1 MEERKITLVDDEQ
14 TLEFYVL
21 EETKLN
27 GSDYLLVT
35 DAEDEEEEA
44 DCYILKDMSREGEAD
59 ALYEFVED
67 EAELEG
73 LMKIFEELLDDVNE
87 EKVKD
92 LLREKGLK
100 VTSQRLM
107 VLNILSAH
115 GDEHL
120 TVEEIYDLAKE
131 ESPEIGLATIY
142 RTVQVLLELHVIE
155 KVTFDDGFARYELN
169 GEETGSGHRHHHAIC
184 TQCGKVY
191 SLETDL
197 LDTLEKQVFESLGF
211 EVTDH
216 EVKLYGLCS
225 ACRRKAQ
232 NAMEVKT

>member
-1 MEERKITLVDDEQ
+1 M
-14 TLEFYVL
+14 
-21 EETKLN
+21 
-27 GSDYLLVT
+27 
-35 DAEDEEEEA
+35 
-44 DCYILKDMSREGEAD
+44 
-59 ALYEFVED
+59 
-67 EAELEG
+67 
-73 LMKIFEELLDDVNE
+73 NE

-184 TQCGKVY
+184 TQCGKAY

-197 LDTLEKQVFESLGF
+197 LDTLEKQAFESLGF

>member
-1 MEERKITLVDDEQ
+1 M
-14 TLEFYVL
+14 
-21 EETKLN
+21 
-27 GSDYLLVT
+27 
-35 DAEDEEEEA
+35 
-44 DCYILKDMSREGEAD
+44 
-59 ALYEFVED
+59 
-67 EAELEG
+67 
-73 LMKIFEELLDDVNE
+73 NE

-142 RTVQVLLELHVIE
+142 RTVQALLELHVIE

>member
-1 MEERKITLVDDEQ
+1 M
-14 TLEFYVL
+14 
-21 EETKLN
+21 
-27 GSDYLLVT
+27 
-35 DAEDEEEEA
+35 
-44 DCYILKDMSREGEAD
+44 
-59 ALYEFVED
+59 
-67 EAELEG
+67 
-73 LMKIFEELLDDVNE
+73 NE

-184 TQCGKVY
+184 TGCGKVY
-191 SLETDL
+191 SLESDL
-197 LDTLEKQVFESLGF
+197 LDSLEEEVMEKLGF
-211 EVTDH
+211 LVTNHD
-216 EVKLYGLCS
+216 VKLYGLCS
-225 ACRRKAQ
+225 ECRKK
-232 NAMEVKT
+232 NEEIEKKEVTVQ

>member
-1 MEERKITLVDDEQ
+1 M
-14 TLEFYVL
+14 
-21 EETKLN
+21 
-27 GSDYLLVT
+27 
-35 DAEDEEEEA
+35 
-44 DCYILKDMSREGEAD
+44 
-59 ALYEFVED
+59 
-67 EAELEG
+67 
-73 LMKIFEELLDDVNE
+73 NE

-131 ESPEIGLATIY
+131 ESPEIGLATTY

>member
-1 MEERKITLVDDEQ
+1 M
-14 TLEFYVL
+14 
-21 EETKLN
+21 
-27 GSDYLLVT
+27 
-35 DAEDEEEEA
+35 
-44 DCYILKDMSREGEAD
+44 
-59 ALYEFVED
+59 
-67 EAELEG
+67 
-73 LMKIFEELLDDVNE
+73 NE

-197 LDTLEKQVFESLGF
+197 LDTLKKQVFESLGF

>member
-1 MEERKITLVDDEQ
+1 M
-14 TLEFYVL
+14 
-21 EETKLN
+21 
-27 GSDYLLVT
+27 
-35 DAEDEEEEA
+35 
-44 DCYILKDMSREGEAD
+44 
-59 ALYEFVED
+59 
-67 EAELEG
+67 
-73 LMKIFEELLDDVNE
+73 NE

-107 VLNILSAH
+107 VLNILSTH

-131 ESPEIGLATIY
+131 ESPEIELATIY

-184 TQCGKVY
+184 TLCGKVY

-197 LDTLEKQVFESLGF
+197 LDTLEKQVFKSLGF

>member
-1 MEERKITLVDDEQ
+1 M
-14 TLEFYVL
+14 
-21 EETKLN
+21 
-27 GSDYLLVT
+27 
-35 DAEDEEEEA
+35 
-44 DCYILKDMSREGEAD
+44 
-59 ALYEFVED
+59 
-67 EAELEG
+67 
-73 LMKIFEELLDDVNE
+73 NE

-169 GEETGSGHRHHHAIC
+169 GEETGSGHRNHHAIC

>member
-1 MEERKITLVDDEQ
+1 M
-14 TLEFYVL
+14 
-21 EETKLN
+21 
-27 GSDYLLVT
+27 
-35 DAEDEEEEA
+35 
-44 DCYILKDMSREGEAD
+44 
-59 ALYEFVED
+59 
-67 EAELEG
+67 
-73 LMKIFEELLDDVNE
+73 NE

-120 TVEEIYDLAKE
+120 TVEELYDLAKE

>member
-1 MEERKITLVDDEQ
+1 M
-14 TLEFYVL
+14 
-21 EETKLN
+21 
-27 GSDYLLVT
+27 
-35 DAEDEEEEA
+35 
-44 DCYILKDMSREGEAD
+44 
-59 ALYEFVED
+59 
-67 EAELEG
+67 
-73 LMKIFEELLDDVNE
+73 NE

-107 VLNILSAH
+107 VLNILSTH

-131 ESPEIGLATIY
+131 ESPEIGLATTY

-197 LDTLEKQVFESLGF
+197 LDTLEKQVFKSLGF

>member
-1 MEERKITLVDDEQ
+1 M
-14 TLEFYVL
+14 
-21 EETKLN
+21 
-27 GSDYLLVT
+27 
-35 DAEDEEEEA
+35 
-44 DCYILKDMSREGEAD
+44 
-59 ALYEFVED
+59 
-67 EAELEG
+67 
-73 LMKIFEELLDDVNE
+73 NE
-87 EKVKD
+87 EKLKD

>member
-1 MEERKITLVDDEQ
+1 M
-14 TLEFYVL
+14 
-21 EETKLN
+21 
-27 GSDYLLVT
+27 
-35 DAEDEEEEA
+35 
-44 DCYILKDMSREGEAD
+44 
-59 ALYEFVED
+59 
-67 EAELEG
+67 
-73 LMKIFEELLDDVNE
+73 NE

-184 TQCGKVY
+184 TQCWKVY

>member
-1 MEERKITLVDDEQ
+1 M
-14 TLEFYVL
+14 
-21 EETKLN
+21 
-27 GSDYLLVT
+27 
-35 DAEDEEEEA
+35 
-44 DCYILKDMSREGEAD
+44 
-59 ALYEFVED
+59 
-67 EAELEG
+67 
-73 LMKIFEELLDDVNE
+73 NE

-211 EVTDH
+211 EVTDP

>member
-1 MEERKITLVDDEQ
+1 M
-14 TLEFYVL
+14 
-21 EETKLN
+21 
-27 GSDYLLVT
+27 
-35 DAEDEEEEA
+35 
-44 DCYILKDMSREGEAD
+44 
-59 ALYEFVED
+59 
-67 EAELEG
+67 
-73 LMKIFEELLDDVNE
+73 NE

-169 GEETGSGHRHHHAIC
+169 GEEKGSGHRHHHAIC

>member
-1 MEERKITLVDDEQ
+1 M
-14 TLEFYVL
+14 
-21 EETKLN
+21 
-27 GSDYLLVT
+27 
-35 DAEDEEEEA
+35 
-44 DCYILKDMSREGEAD
+44 
-59 ALYEFVED
+59 
-67 EAELEG
+67 
-73 LMKIFEELLDDVNE
+73 NE

-191 SLETDL
+191 SLETEL

>member
-1 MEERKITLVDDEQ
+1 M
-14 TLEFYVL
+14 
-21 EETKLN
+21 
-27 GSDYLLVT
+27 
-35 DAEDEEEEA
+35 
-44 DCYILKDMSREGEAD
+44 
-59 ALYEFVED
+59 
-67 EAELEG
+67 
-73 LMKIFEELLDDVNE
+73 NE

-155 KVTFDDGFARYELN
+155 KVTFDNGFARYELN

>member
-1 MEERKITLVDDEQ
+1 M
-14 TLEFYVL
+14 
-21 EETKLN
+21 
-27 GSDYLLVT
+27 
-35 DAEDEEEEA
+35 
-44 DCYILKDMSREGEAD
+44 
-59 ALYEFVED
+59 
-67 EAELEG
+67 
-73 LMKIFEELLDDVNE
+73 NE

-92 LLREKGLK
+92 LLRVKGLK

>member
-1 MEERKITLVDDEQ
+1 M
-14 TLEFYVL
+14 
-21 EETKLN
+21 
-27 GSDYLLVT
+27 
-35 DAEDEEEEA
+35 
-44 DCYILKDMSREGEAD
+44 
-59 ALYEFVED
+59 
-67 EAELEG
+67 
-73 LMKIFEELLDDVNE
+73 NE

-131 ESPEIGLATIY
+131 ESPEIGLVTIY

>member
-1 MEERKITLVDDEQ
+1 M
-14 TLEFYVL
+14 
-21 EETKLN
+21 
-27 GSDYLLVT
+27 
-35 DAEDEEEEA
+35 
-44 DCYILKDMSREGEAD
+44 
-59 ALYEFVED
+59 
-67 EAELEG
+67 
-73 LMKIFEELLDDVNE
+73 NE

-232 NAMEVKT
+232 NAMDVKT

>member
-1 MEERKITLVDDEQ
+1 MTWQKRKARR
-14 TLEFYVL
+14 
-21 EETKLN
+21 
-27 GSDYLLVT
+27 S
-35 DAEDEEEEA
+35 
-44 DCYILKDMSREGEAD
+44 
-59 ALYEFVED
+59 
-67 EAELEG
+67 G
-73 LMKIFEELLDDVNE
+73 LQPYT
-87 EKVKD
+87 
-92 LLREKGLK
+92 G
-100 VTSQRLM
+100 
-107 VLNILSAH
+107 
-115 GDEHL
+115 
-120 TVEEIYDLAKE
+120 
-131 ESPEIGLATIY
+131 P
-142 RTVQVLLELHVIE
+142 VQVLLELHVIE

>member
-1 MEERKITLVDDEQ
+1 M
-14 TLEFYVL
+14 
-21 EETKLN
+21 
-27 GSDYLLVT
+27 
-35 DAEDEEEEA
+35 
-44 DCYILKDMSREGEAD
+44 
-59 ALYEFVED
+59 
-67 EAELEG
+67 
-73 LMKIFEELLDDVNE
+73 NE

-115 GDEHL
+115 GDKHL

>member
-1 MEERKITLVDDEQ
+1 M
-14 TLEFYVL
+14 
-21 EETKLN
+21 
-27 GSDYLLVT
+27 
-35 DAEDEEEEA
+35 
-44 DCYILKDMSREGEAD
+44 
-59 ALYEFVED
+59 
-67 EAELEG
+67 
-73 LMKIFEELLDDVNE
+73 NE

-107 VLNILSAH
+107 VLNILSTH

-191 SLETDL
+191 SLDTDL
-197 LDTLEKQVFESLGF
+197 LDTLEKQVFKSLGF

>member
-1 MEERKITLVDDEQ
+1 M
-14 TLEFYVL
+14 
-21 EETKLN
+21 
-27 GSDYLLVT
+27 
-35 DAEDEEEEA
+35 
-44 DCYILKDMSREGEAD
+44 
-59 ALYEFVED
+59 
-67 EAELEG
+67 
-73 LMKIFEELLDDVNE
+73 NE

-155 KVTFDDGFARYELN
+155 KVTVDDGFARYELN

>member
-1 MEERKITLVDDEQ
+1 M
-14 TLEFYVL
+14 
-21 EETKLN
+21 
-27 GSDYLLVT
+27 
-35 DAEDEEEEA
+35 
-44 DCYILKDMSREGEAD
+44 
-59 ALYEFVED
+59 
-67 EAELEG
+67 
-73 LMKIFEELLDDVNE
+73 NE

-169 GEETGSGHRHHHAIC
+169 GAEKGSGHRHHHAIC

>member
-1 MEERKITLVDDEQ
+1 M
-14 TLEFYVL
+14 
-21 EETKLN
+21 
-27 GSDYLLVT
+27 
-35 DAEDEEEEA
+35 
-44 DCYILKDMSREGEAD
+44 
-59 ALYEFVED
+59 
-67 EAELEG
+67 
-73 LMKIFEELLDDVNE
+73 NE

-115 GDEHL
+115 GDEHP

>member
-1 MEERKITLVDDEQ
+1 M
-14 TLEFYVL
+14 
-21 EETKLN
+21 
-27 GSDYLLVT
+27 
-35 DAEDEEEEA
+35 
-44 DCYILKDMSREGEAD
+44 
-59 ALYEFVED
+59 
-67 EAELEG
+67 
-73 LMKIFEELLDDVNE
+73 NE

-92 LLREKGLK
+92 RLREKGLK

>member
-1 MEERKITLVDDEQ
+1 M
-14 TLEFYVL
+14 
-21 EETKLN
+21 
-27 GSDYLLVT
+27 
-35 DAEDEEEEA
+35 
-44 DCYILKDMSREGEAD
+44 
-59 ALYEFVED
+59 
-67 EAELEG
+67 
-73 LMKIFEELLDDVNE
+73 NE

-197 LDTLEKQVFESLGF
+197 LDTLEKQVFKSLGF

>member
-1 MEERKITLVDDEQ
+1 M
-14 TLEFYVL
+14 
-21 EETKLN
+21 
-27 GSDYLLVT
+27 
-35 DAEDEEEEA
+35 
-44 DCYILKDMSREGEAD
+44 
-59 ALYEFVED
+59 
-67 EAELEG
+67 
-73 LMKIFEELLDDVNE
+73 NE

-155 KVTFDDGFARYELN
+155 RSPLTTVSPGM
-169 GEETGSGHRHHHAIC
+169 S
-184 TQCGKVY
+184 
-191 SLETDL
+191 
-197 LDTLEKQVFESLGF
+197 
-211 EVTDH
+211 
-216 EVKLYGLCS
+216 
-225 ACRRKAQ
+225 
-232 NAMEVKT
+232 

>member
-1 MEERKITLVDDEQ
+1 M
-14 TLEFYVL
+14 
-21 EETKLN
+21 
-27 GSDYLLVT
+27 
-35 DAEDEEEEA
+35 
-44 DCYILKDMSREGEAD
+44 
-59 ALYEFVED
+59 
-67 EAELEG
+67 
-73 LMKIFEELLDDVNE
+73 NE

-107 VLNILSAH
+107 VLNILSTH

-142 RTVQVLLELHVIE
+142 WTVQVLLELHVIE

-197 LDTLEKQVFESLGF
+197 LDTLEKQVFKSLGF